1 MNQTTNLSLGAVL
14 TAVEDAGLFS
24 SLCTI
29 QSPSQAPDALG
40 QQNLS
45 TFTNRSGMVDIPC
58 MKAPEFIPNVRGGE
72 MMLPGWTSEHNSFH
86 VILDGYY
93 PTINQKDRAVIDGIP
108 LEVMSVE
115 SDSQRIMTR
124 MSCRRYSL

>member
-45 TFTNRSGMVDIPC
+45 TYTNRSGMVDIPC
-58 MKAPEFIPNVRGGE
+58 MRAPALLRDPRAGE
-72 MMLPGWTSEHNSFH
+72 AMLPGWTSEQNSFH
-86 VILDGYY
+86 VLLDGYY

-108 LEVMSVE
+108 LEVMTVE

>member
-1 MNQTTNLSLGAVL
+1 MNQTTNLGLGSVL

-40 QQNLS
+40 QQNL
-45 TFTNRSGMVDIPC
+45 TNYTNRTGLVDIPC
-58 MKAPEFIPNVRGGE
+58 MNAPGFIPDVRGGE
-72 MMLPGWTSEHNSFH
+72 MMLPGWTSEQNSFH
-86 VILDGYY
+86 VLLDGYY
-93 PTINQKDRAVIDGIP
+93 PSINQKDRAVIDGIA

-115 SDSQRIMTR
+115 SDSQKIMTR